1 MKISIRI
8 ILLIFSIV
16 LNALGNALT
25 IKAALGSAPWT
36 AASLN
41 VSMGLGISVG
51 TATIMIGS
59 IVLVIDDLLRRKFNK
74 IKNLFNFLYLV
85 SFGYIIDL
93 WLFSMKHVEF
103 NHFSFRLFLCIVG
116 ILMIGAAV
124 SIYLRVDLVFHPCDD
139 LLNILRHK
147 YLNGNVIYAEII
159 SLGIPLC
166 ISGAFGIVQNR
177 IYGINI
183 GTIISFMF
191 LGFFIHFFDRTI
203 QLNNRQIV
211 QFEPYWGKKKH
222 NES

>member
-1 MKISIRI
+1 MKISIRV
-8 ILLIFSIV
+8 ILLVFSII

-25 IKAALGSAPWT
+25 IKVALGSAPWT

-41 VSMGLGISVG
+41 VSKGLGISVG
-51 TATIMIGS
+51 SATIIIGS
-59 IVLVIDDLLRRKFNK
+59 IILILDDVLRRKFNR
-74 IKNLFNFLYLV
+74 IKDLYNFLYLM

-93 WLFSMKHVEF
+93 WLLSMRNVEF
-103 NHFSFRLFLCIVG
+103 HHFSFRLFLCIAG

-139 LLNILRHK
+139 LLNILRRK

-159 SLGIPLC
+159 SLGLPLC
-166 ISGAFGIVQNR
+166 ISGIFGVVQNK

-183 GTIISFMF
+183 GTLISFMF

-203 QLNNRQIV
+203 QLNNRPIV
-211 QFEPYWGKKKH
+211 QLQPYWERKKR
-222 NES
+222 NE